1 MNNRKI
7 ALGPGAASLILI
19 AVVLALAMLSML
31 SLVTAKNDEGLS
43 LRSAEMTE
51 SVYRLNAAAELR
63 LAELDAAL
71 LRAETGETD
80 PEAYLA
86 KAAEALPEGMAL
98 EGDTVFWT
106 EPLENRYLDCRVRLL
121 APGSGK
127 RTEWIS
133 HRLVVEE
140 SEDDGEW
147 D

>member
-1 MNNRKI
+1 MMQLKDIQQLSEEDLRRLAQDPQI
-7 ALGPGAASLILI
+7 PVPDGLAARLEETVC
-19 AVVLALAMLSML
+19 AAALAQ
-31 SLVTAKNDEGLS
+31 G
-43 LRSAEMTE
+43 
-51 SVYRLNAAAELR
+51 
-63 LAELDAAL
+63 
-71 LRAETGETD
+71 G
-80 PEAYLA
+80 
-86 KAAEALPEGMAL
+86 AEALPEGMAL

>member
-1 MNNRKI
+1 MKRQF
-7 ALGPGAASLILI
+7 LSGPYLVWMFLFTLIPLAA
-19 AVVLALAMLSML
+19 
-31 SLVTAKNDEGLS
+31 G
-43 LRSAEMTE
+43 
-51 SVYRLNAAAELR
+51 
-63 LAELDAAL
+63 ELDAAL
-71 LRAETGETD
+71 LRAGTGETD